1 MFPVFWV
8 LKKKKKYFFYLCLGK
23 GKWNGAYYYYFSKT
37 DKQLAVDKLFSVKLE
52 HLMNFLSSH
61 EVLIRPYKQ
70 QLKPQSQSHRRGHRL
85 ATWQHQTV

>member
-1 MFPVFWV
+1 MLPVF
-8 LKKKKKYFFYLCLGK
+8 FFLFFL
-23 GKWNGAYYYYFSKT
+23 NLFSLFVFAYYYFSKT

-61 EVLIRPYKQ
+61 EVQRPYKQ
-70 QLKPQSQSHRRGHRL
+70 QLRPQSQSHRRGHHL

>member
-8 LKKKKKYFFYLCLGK
+8 FKKKSIFFICVWAK
-23 GKWNGAYYYYFSKT
+23 ET

-61 EVLIRPYKQ
+61 EVQRPYKQ
-70 QLKPQSQSHRRGHRL
+70 QLRPQSQSHRRGHCL
-85 ATWQHQTV
+85 ATWQHQTI